1 MKNTEL
7 SILINSLKA
16 QVNVLE
22 AKMKDVHKV
31 TKPKRLADF
40 YGILAGFGET
50 SDNEIKAVEFK
61 LKDHTI

>member
-1 MKNTEL
+1 MQDMEL

-22 AKMKDVHKV
+22 AKIKTTHKV
-31 TKPKRLADF
+31 SKPKKFADF

-50 SDNEIKAVEFK
+50 SENEIKSVEYQ
-61 LKDHTI
+61 LKERLI